1 MSSLRDLH
9 LNSNP
14 YFKIN
19 FKGGELSS
27 DSGLLLFHE
36 FLNQL
41 AIPSLLAQHF
51 NTDSNPR
58 MYSDTFLL
66 LQQIYQTVAGYFQ
79 EDDADE
85 LAFDPIFTGLLSKE
99 RLASQPTMSRF
110 MNRLDEICLMQ
121 WEVIQQQLREKIY
134 AYQPPKQ
141 ILLDIDSTSFATY
154 GSQEGSSYNAHYQ
167 TVGYHPIFVFDG
179 ITKDLLKAELR
190 PGNTYTSKNAASFL
204 LPLLLEYL
212 DSYPQ
217 VPLFLRG
224 DSGFAD
230 VMFYELLESHGVS
243 YVIRMKESARL
254 RQMVE
259 GDVQDFL
266 TSLHKNQ
273 TEYACTYTEFWY
285 CADSWA
291 YPRRIV
297 CKIELQGD
305 TTVPNYTFLVTNM
318 ELSPLDIVRFYSH
331 RGTMENMIKE
341 VKSGF
346 HLRSMPSHR
355 FITNQNRLQVGML
368 AYNLFHWFR
377 RMVLPEQ
384 MRHLQID
391 TIRFKLIKIAAK
403 RIKHSRYQTFQLC
416 SSYPYKE
423 EFVKILSNIHRLQAT
438 VCLLE

>member
-36 FLNQL
+36 FLHQL
-41 AIPSLLAQHF
+41 AIPSLLVEHF
-51 NTDSNPR
+51 STESKPR
-58 MYSDTFLL
+58 VHSDISLL
-66 LQQIYQTVAGYFQ
+66 LQHIYQIVAGYFQ

-85 LAFDPIFTGLLSKE
+85 LAFDPIFTGLLSKD

-134 AYQPPKQ
+134 SYQPPKQ

-179 ITKDLLKAELR
+179 LTKDLLKAELR
-190 PGNTYTSKNAASFL
+190 PGSTYTSKNAHHFL

-212 DSYPQ
+212 ENYPNTS
-217 VPLFLRG
+217 LFLRG

-230 VMFYELLESHGVS
+230 VMLYEMLESHGVS

-259 GDVQDFL
+259 GDVQDL
-266 TSLHKNQ
+266 IESLHQNQ
-273 TEYACTYTEFWY
+273 KEYACIYTEFWY
-285 CADSWA
+285 SADSWA
-291 YPRRIV
+291 YPRRVV
-297 CKIELQGD
+297 CKIEITNRNKL
-305 TTVPNYTFLVTNM
+305 PKYTFLVTNM
-318 ELSPLDIVRFYSH
+318 EVSAFDIVRFYSH

-346 HLRSMPSHR
+346 HLRSMPSHH
-355 FITNQNRLQVGML
+355 FITNQNRLQLGML

-377 RMVLPEQ
+377 RMVLPKK

-403 RIKHSRYQTFQLC
+403 RTKHSRYHRFQLC

-423 EFVKILSNIHRLQAT
+423 EFVEILSNIHHLQAS